1 MKKTKKTYIK
11 NKFKNKNLGFTLIE
25 LIVVITIL
33 AILGTLAFIGLQK
46 YILNARDS
54 VRTSDM
60 KGIQTALGIYTIEKG
75 KYPEPTNAVNITYSG
90 ATVWSQGTFGYQT
103 FTNVRVINKIPLDP
117 LKSVE
122 YAYSVTSD
130 RQDYQLVGIL
140 EDPQITSYKS
150 SFINSTYADS
160 SSVSAYS
167 VGNYN
172 GIVTKVSTGGIDYAL
187 AIPSVF
193 SNSTTQTDLGQIV
206 SNKSFIYNNY
216 GNLPS
221 NFSGAFLTNQKFDFT
236 PNKLVVYSGSFVNL
250 KELSDQM
257 IFLKNVQDA
266 YNGSIIVNDD
276 KQIRNIVENLVDVNN
291 PSSRAK
297 TLACNLINFNLKYF
311 IECNHID
318 YLTFYIIN
326 TLHIDINNLPGNSV
340 NTVFRSVDGNLR
352 FGTNDGIGLYDGS
365 FWTIFNKDN
374 SGLVHNVILAISQDV
389 LGNMWFGT
397 NLGISK
403 YDGINWETINTKN
416 SGLLNNHILEIYTG
430 PDGTMWIGTNNG
442 VNSYDSGVW
451 ADYTKKSTGL
461 SHDHVN
467 AIYEDNL
474 GNIWFGTDVGL
485 DKYLS
490 GVITRYTTS
499 EGLPDNRITYIIQD
513 LNNDMWIG
521 TQSGL
526 SKYNWTTFITKNVS
540 NTTGGLPDDRITY
553 IYQNNNN
560 SDLWFG
566 TKNGAAKYVE
576 SSDKWTVYNTSNE
589 LSGNIINSINQNTDG
604 SIVITSDG
612 GIDII
617 KE

>member
-11 NKFKNKNLGFTLIE
+11 NKFKNKNLWFTLIE

-33 AILGTLAFIGLQK
+33 AILWTLAFIGLQK

-60 KGIQTALGIYTIEKG
+60 KWIQTALWIYTIEKW
-75 KYPEPTNAVNITYSG
+75 KYPEPTNAVNITYSW
-90 ATVWSQGTFGYQT
+90 ATVWSQWTFWYQT

-130 RQDYQLVGIL
+130 RQDYQLVWIL

-167 VGNYN
+167 VWNYN
-172 GIVTKVSTGGIDYAL
+172 WIVTKVSTWWIDYAL

-193 SNSTTQTDLGQIV
+193 SNSTTQTDLWQIV

-216 GNLPS
+216 WNLPS

-236 PNKLVVYSGSFVNL
+236 PNKLVVYSWSFVNL

-266 YNGSIIVNDD
+266 YNWSIIVNDD

-326 TLHIDINNLPGNSV
+326 TLHIDINNLPWNSV
-340 NTVFRSVDGNLR
+340 NTVFRSVDWNLR
-352 FGTNDGIGLYDGS
+352 FWTNDWIWLYDWS

-389 LGNMWFGT
+389 LWNMWFWT

-403 YDGINWETINTKN
+403 YDWINWETINTKN
-416 SGLLNNHILEIYTG
+416 SWLLNNHILEIYTG
-430 PDGTMWIGTNNG
+430 PDWTMWIWTNNW
-442 VNSYDSGVW
+442 VNSYDSWVW

-474 GNIWFGTDVGL
+474 WNIWFWTDVWL

-490 GVITRYTTS
+490 WVITRYTTS
-499 EGLPDNRITYIIQD
+499 EWLPDNRITYIIQD
-513 LNNDMWIG
+513 LNNDMWIW

-566 TKNGAAKYVE
+566 TKNWAAKYVE

-589 LSGNIINSINQNTDG
+589 LSWNIINSINQNTDW
-604 SIVITSDG
+604 SIVITSDWW
-612 GIDII
+612 IDII